1 MLHSYFAVAI
11 CRDIGLYT
19 QDAQKVKSLQSR
31 INIKSKQPTATKENR
46 WHDLQNILRQSY
58 DYLMIMTKLRWTY
71 DGRLLYKT
79 SYEEREAFLGMIHSQ
94 NCKIV

>member
-1 MLHSYFAVAI
+1 
-11 CRDIGLYT
+11 
-19 QDAQKVKSLQSR
+19 
-31 INIKSKQPTATKENR
+31 
-46 WHDLQNILRQSY
+46 
-58 DYLMIMTKLRWTY
+58 MIMTKLRWTY